1 MSFIKKLMVDER
13 VATVDF
19 PDIDGFTVDICY
31 IGRDRRAKIRN
42 QSLEYKFNKRTRTR
56 EEEVNFDKFLEL
68 YSEAVIK
75 GWKGLTIRRL
85 SDLMPIDMSGMD
97 PNKEIPYSPEDA
109 LELLKNSTVFDQFVN
124 DTIENFEINEDEAKE
139 EEEKN

>member
-124 DTIENFEINEDEAKE
+124 DTIENFEVNEDEAKE